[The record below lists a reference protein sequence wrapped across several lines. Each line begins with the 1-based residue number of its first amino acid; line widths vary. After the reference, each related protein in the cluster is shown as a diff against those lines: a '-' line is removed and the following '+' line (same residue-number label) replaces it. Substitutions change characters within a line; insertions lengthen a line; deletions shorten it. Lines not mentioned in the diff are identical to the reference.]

1 MRRGRIQGQGRRETP
16 PVSDHD
22 TTRPS
27 TCLVIGAAGGIGSC
41 LARRLAKDGWRLILA
56 GRRIESLDALAAE
69 VSSTGARHVRTAQV
83 DARDWDALDALF
95 AANASHDGGI
105 TAVVNLAGSIL
116 LKPAH
121 STSLQDFDDT
131 ISQNLRTAFGVV
143 RAAGKHM
150 RVNGGSVVLMSSAAG
165 RIGLANHEAIA
176 AAKGAVEGLVRS
188 AAATYASSRLRF
200 NAVAPGLVH
209 TPMAARI
216 TGNEAS
222 LKASES
228 MHPMG
233 RIGNPEEIAAMIAS
247 LVGPTGTWITGQ
259 VFSLDGGLSTVKAR

>member
-1 MRRGRIQGQGRRETP
+1 MSEQATHP
-16 PVSDHD
+16 
-22 TTRPS
+22 
-27 TCLVIGAAGGIGSC
+27 TCLIIGAGGGIGSC
-41 LARRLAKDGWRLILA
+41 LARRLAADGWRLVLA
-56 GRRIESLDALAAE
+56 GRRVETLDALAAE
-69 VSSTGARHVRTAQV
+69 LNASAAHVTTTQL
-83 DARDWDALDALF
+83 DARDWDAVDAAF
-95 AANASHDGGI
+95 ASAAQDGAI
-105 TAVVNLAGSIL
+105 TAAVNLAGSIL

-131 ISQNLRTAFGVV
+131 INQNLRTAFGVV

-150 RVNGGSVVLMSSAAG
+150 RASGGSVVLMSSAAA

-188 AAATYASSRLRF
+188 AASTYASSRLRF

-216 TGNEAS
+216 TENEAA

-228 MHPMG
+228 MHPLG
-233 RIGNPEEIAAMIAS
+233 RIGTPDEVAALIAS
-247 LVGPTGTWITGQ
+247 LIGPAGAWITGQ
-259 VFSLDGGLSTVKAR
+259 VFAIDGGLSTIKAR

>member
-1 MRRGRIQGQGRRETP
+1 MSEHAAHR
-16 PVSDHD
+16 
-22 TTRPS
+22 
-27 TCLVIGAAGGIGSC
+27 TCLIIGAGGGIGSC
-41 LARRLAKDGWRLILA
+41 LARRLAADGWRLVLA
-56 GRRIESLDALAAE
+56 GRRLEPLDALATELNAS
-69 VSSTGARHVRTAQV
+69 VASGGTAAQITTVQV
-83 DARDWDALDALF
+83 DARDWDAVDAVF
-95 AANASHDGGI
+95 AAGAGDGGI
-105 TAVVNLAGSIL
+105 TAAVNLAGSIL

-131 ISQNLRTAFGVV
+131 MSQNVRTAFGVV

-150 RVNGGSVVLMSSAAG
+150 RANGGSVVLMSSAAA

-228 MHPMG
+228 MHPLG
-233 RIGNPEEIAAMIAS
+233 RIGTPDEVAALIAS
-247 LVGPTGTWITGQ
+247 LIGPAGAWITGQ
-259 VFSLDGGLSTVKAR
+259 VFAIDGGLSTVKAR

>member
-1 MRRGRIQGQGRRETP
+1 M
-16 PVSDHD
+16 SDTHQ
-22 TTRPS
+22 P
-27 TCLVIGAAGGIGSC
+27 TCLIIGGAGGIGSC
-41 LARRLAKDGWRLILA
+41 LARRLAGDGWRLVLA
-56 GRRIESLDALAAE
+56 GRRIEPVEGIAREL
-69 VSSTGARHVRTAQV
+69 GASAAQV
-83 DARDWDALDALF
+83 DARDWDAVDALF
-95 AANASHDGGI
+95 ASNPGI
-105 TAVVNLAGSIL
+105 TAAVNLAGSIL

-131 ISQNLRTAFGVV
+131 MSQNVRTAFGVV

-150 RVNGGSVVLMSSAAG
+150 RANGGSVVLMSSAAA

-222 LKASES
+222 LKASEG
-228 MHPMG
+228 MHPLG
-233 RIGNPEEIAAMIAS
+233 RIGTPDEVAALIAS
-247 LVGPTGTWITGQ
+247 LVGPAGAWITGQ
-259 VFSLDGGLSTVKAR
+259 VFAIDGGLSSVKAR

>member
-1 MRRGRIQGQGRRETP
+1 M
-16 PVSDHD
+16 SDMHQ
-22 TTRPS
+22 R
-27 TCLVIGAAGGIGSC
+27 TCLIIGGAGGIGSC
-41 LARRLAKDGWRLILA
+41 LARRLAADGWRLILA
-56 GRRIESLDALAAE
+56 GRRLEPLEALATE
-69 VSSTGARHVRTAQV
+69 IGVTSAQV
-83 DARDWDALDALF
+83 DARDFDAVDALF
-95 AANASHDGGI
+95 AKHAGEGGI
-105 TAVVNLAGSIL
+105 TAAVNLAGSIL

-131 ISQNLRTAFGVV
+131 MSQNLRTAFGVV

-150 RVNGGSVVLMSSAAG
+150 RASGGSVVLMSSAAA

-176 AAKGAVEGLVRS
+176 AAKAAVEGLVRS
-188 AAATYASSRLRF
+188 AAATYATSRLRF

-228 MHPMG
+228 MHPLG
-233 RIGNPEEIAAMIAS
+233 RIGTPDEVAALIAS
-247 LVGPTGTWITGQ
+247 LVGPAGAWITGQ
-259 VFSLDGGLSTVKAR
+259 VFAIDGGLSTVKGR